1 MRKIGRKIGVAVLV
15 LFVVGIGSPSYAGGI
30 QGKVKVTGAKNLEN
44 IIVYVENAQGSFKP
58 SKKRPQM
65 NHLNLQFVP
74 SRLAVLKGTIVD
86 FPNSDPVFHSGFSI
100 SDSNPFDLGI
110 YGRGHEKFV
119 HFKNPGVVDIFCHIH
134 SHMHA
139 FVYVL
144 ESPFFASTAKDGMF
158 SIPDVPPGEYQVKA
172 WMSPS
177 VRQSKTVSVK
187 KGKTASLNFSLSKK
201 FSLTKN

>member
-1 MRKIGRKIGVAVLV
+1 MAILV
-15 LFVVGIGSPSYAGGI
+15 LFVVGIGTSSYAGGI

-44 IIVYVENAQGSFKP
+44 ILVYVENAKGSFKP
-58 SKKRPQM
+58 PQKRPQM

-74 SRLAVLKGTIVD
+74 DRMAVLKGTTVD

-119 HFKNPGVVDIFCHIH
+119 PFKNSGVVEIFCHIH

-139 FVYVL
+139 FMLVL
-144 ESPFFASTAKDGMF
+144 ENPYFASTAKDGSF
-158 SIPDVPPGEYQVKA
+158 NIQDVPPGKYRVRA

-177 VRQSKTVSVK
+177 VSHSKTVSVK
-187 KGKTASLNFSLSKK
+187 EDQLASLNFSLSKK
-201 FSLTKN
+201 

>member
-1 MRKIGRKIGVAVLV
+1 MAVLV
-15 LFVVGIGSPSYAGGI
+15 LVVVGFGSSSYAGGI

-44 IIVYVENAQGSFKP
+44 IIVYVEEAQGSFNP
-58 SKKRPQM
+58 PQKRPQM

-74 SRLAVLKGTIVD
+74 ARMAVLKGTTVD

-119 HFKNPGVVDIFCHIH
+119 RFKNPGLGEIFCHIH

-139 FVYVL
+139 FMLIL
-144 ESPFFASTAKDGMF
+144 ENPYFASTTKDGSF
-158 SIPDVPPGEYQVKA
+158 NIQDVPPGKYQVKA
-172 WMSPS
+172 WMGPS
-177 VRQSKTVSVK
+177 VSQSKKVSVK
-187 KGKTASLNFSLSKK
+187 DGQTVSMNFSLSKK
-201 FSLTKN
+201 